1 MEPVQSER
9 HVSTLIPGRIVGIYV
24 AVSGLWIF
32 FSDYLLE
39 LLVQDRQQMAQ
50 LAMLKGWFF
59 ILVTALLLFY
69 LISRYG
75 ASLRELNS
83 DLQRQIQERRAVQ
96 EALFESESR
105 FRTMMEQ
112 VHMCAV
118 MLDRQGMITFCND
131 FLINLSGWSREEII
145 GKSWFETFI
154 PETIRDKVTDLFFQ
168 GISTGEL
175 TIHYENE
182 ILTRNGVRL
191 IVWDNTFLQNADGTV
206 AGCASLGIDVTDHRK
221 LEAQLLQ
228 SQKMESVGTLA
239 GGIAHDFNNILTV
252 IMSCSTM
259 LRNKI
264 NDHERAMQLIE
275 QIDRAAHRAA
285 TLTGSLLAF
294 SRKQTI
300 APRQID
306 LNQVVAGM
314 QEFLER
320 IIGEDVVL
328 TTALAPD
335 KIPVLADSGQL
346 EQVVMNLVSNAR
358 DAMPGGGTVTIQ
370 TDQVHFDA
378 HLLCDGSVVSGFFGL
393 LKVTDNGVGI
403 SGNDRERVFEPFFT
417 TKEVGKGTGLGL
429 SMAYGIIRQH
439 NGWIDLESDVG
450 RGSSFLVYL
459 PVVGQSE
466 EVVVPKR
473 EEQVPGGDGTILL
486 VEDDEQV
493 LQINR
498 EILETAGYQVV
509 AVNGGEEALE
519 SYSRLKDVIA
529 LAIIDVVMPGMTG
542 RQLYDE
548 LMLINPRLR
557 VLFTSGYTADI
568 LDRQKLPPGCA
579 FSPKPH
585 TSQELLQLV
594 HEMIHRE

>member
-1 MEPVQSER
+1 
-9 HVSTLIPGRIVGIYV
+9 
-24 AVSGLWIF
+24 
-32 FSDYLLE
+32 
-39 LLVQDRQQMAQ
+39 
-50 LAMLKGWFF
+50 
-59 ILVTALLLFY
+59 
-69 LISRYG
+69 
-75 ASLRELNS
+75 
-83 DLQRQIQERRAVQ
+83 
-96 EALFESESR
+96 
-105 FRTMMEQ
+105 
-112 VHMCAV
+112 
-118 MLDRQGMITFCND
+118 
-131 FLINLSGWSREEII
+131 
-145 GKSWFETFI
+145 
-154 PETIRDKVTDLFFQ
+154 
-168 GISTGEL
+168 
-175 TIHYENE
+175 
-182 ILTRNGVRL
+182 
-191 IVWDNTFLQNADGTV
+191 
-206 AGCASLGIDVTDHRK
+206 
-221 LEAQLLQ
+221 
-228 SQKMESVGTLA
+228 
-239 GGIAHDFNNILTV
+239 
-252 IMSCSTM
+252 M

-314 QEFLER
+314 QESLER